1 MRDTRRTRVVLA
13 VLLLAAV
20 TFIVLDLR
28 GGSGSIP
35 ERMRSGAATV
45 FGPVERAAS
54 AIVRPVADWVDGI
67 TSIGSNQQRIDEL
80 EAENEQLKLQLRTS
94 ELDRNRAQELDDLLN
109 VAGLGRYRV
118 VPAQVVAVGSARGFV
133 RTVTIDAGT
142 RDGLQADMTV
152 LNGQGL
158 VGRIT
163 SVGATTATVL
173 LLPDPRFT
181 VGARL
186 AGSMEIGAVSGQG
199 SDPVSVEIFNPQ
211 ADIEMGD
218 ALVTLGGA
226 DSPFVPGVP
235 IGEVYQL
242 ELTPG
247 ALTRTALV
255 EPYVSFTS
263 LDLVG
268 VVVEPPRR
276 NPRDSV
282 LPPAPTPTTS
292 PSPTDTA
299 SPGASPGVS
308 PSTSASP

>member
-1 MRDTRRTRVVLA
+1 

-35 ERMRSGAATV
+35 ERMRTGAATV

-54 AIVRPVADWVDGI
+54 AIVRPISRWVDGL
-67 TSIGSNQQRIDEL
+67 TSIGSSQQRIDEL
-80 EAENEQLKLQLRTS
+80 EAENDRLTLQLRTS
-94 ELDRNRAQELDDLLN
+94 EVDRNRAQELDDLLN
-109 VAGLGRYRV
+109 VAGLGRYRI
-118 VPAQVVAVGSARGFV
+118 VPAQVTAVGSARGFV
-133 RTVTIDAGT
+133 RTVTIDAGA
-142 RDGLQADMTV
+142 RDGLKTDMTV

-158 VGRIT
+158 VGRVT
-163 SVGATTATVL
+163 SVGATSATVL

-199 SDPVSVEIFNPQ
+199 TDPVNVTIFNPQ
-211 ADIEMGD
+211 ADLNLGD

-235 IGEVYQL
+235 IGEVYQI
-242 ELTPG
+242 ESTPG
-247 ALTRTALV
+247 ALTRSALV
-255 EPYVSFTS
+255 KPYVSFTS

-268 VVVEPPRR
+268 VVVQPPRR

-282 LPPAPTPTTS
+282 LPPS
-292 PSPTDTA
+292 PSPTSLPSPSTTSGTPSPGA
-299 SPGASPGVS
+299 SSGSPSPGASPS
-308 PSTSASP
+308 